1 MRLFDTHCHLDFAP
15 FAANIEQQ
23 LQSAQQVGVERVL
36 LPATGPENWSRL
48 ASLSEQFP
56 ALYYALGFHP
66 YFLTQQSLNDVK
78 LLDVQMTERVS
89 RCVAIGE
96 CGLDAIVDVP
106 MVQQEAIFIAQIEL
120 AKHHRLP
127 LILHGRKTHNRLI
140 QLLKQARFEYGGILH
155 GFSGSYQQAMQFI
168 DLGFYLG
175 IGGVITY
182 PRANKT
188 RQAVA
193 QLPLSAL
200 VLETDAPDMP
210 LMGYQGEPNH
220 PKRLPLVLQ
229 HLAQLQNKDRQTVA
243 DNVWRNSNLAL
254 NICE

>member
-15 FAANIEQQ
+15 FAANIEQH
-23 LQSAQQVGVERVL
+23 LQSAQQTGVERLL
-36 LPATGPENWSRL
+36 LPATGVENWSRL
-48 ASLSEQFP
+48 ALLSEQFP
-56 ALYYALGFHP
+56 SIYYALGFHP
-66 YFLTQQSLNDVK
+66 YFLAQQSHDAVAA
-78 LLDVQMTERVS
+78 LDEKIASRGS

-96 CGLDAIVDVP
+96 CGLDAMVDIP
-106 MVQQEAIFIAQIEL
+106 MAQQEAFFLDQVAL
-120 AKHHRLP
+120 AKQHRLP
-127 LILHGRKTHNRLI
+127 LILHARKTHNRLI
-140 QLLKQARFEYGGILH
+140 QLLKQSRFEYGGILH

-193 QLPLSAL
+193 QLPLSSL

-220 PKRLPLVLQ
+220 PKRLPMILE
-229 HLAQLQNKDRQTVA
+229 HLGQLQQQDRQTVA
-243 DNVWRNSNLAL
+243 ENVWRNSNLAL